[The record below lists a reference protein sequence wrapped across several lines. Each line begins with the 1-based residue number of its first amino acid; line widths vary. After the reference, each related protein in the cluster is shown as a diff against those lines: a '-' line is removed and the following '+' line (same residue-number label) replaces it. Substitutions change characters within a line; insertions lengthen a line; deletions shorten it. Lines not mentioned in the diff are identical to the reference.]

1 MKRDCCETAVSQLTR
16 AAARE
21 QQANRI
27 ARCYVRI
34 GHTAANFGI
43 RWRANARKKRDARR
57 ETTRWNLRKEILANW
72 NLARVDSTLNRRGD
86 RGIRSCE
93 ETRARKYGASREKQ
107 RSGNFRGGRP
117 SLALLLFEKHSTRRY
132 CPCAVP
138 RKCLARFEC
147 AFSIETTGHRITGR
161 YSPDERAR
169 TISDD
174 RDKLPRPFFHLQLV
188 NLKQFAPPPPRSTGK
203 SHRLWVNSDVVK
215 ISPRR

>member
-1 MKRDCCETAVSQLTR
+1 MKRDYCETAVSQPTL

-27 ARCYVRI
+27 GRRSTFVLATLLRTSGFV
-34 GHTAANFGI
+34 GAKETG
-43 RWRANARKKRDARR
+43 R
-57 ETTRWNLRKEILANW
+57 ETTRWNFRREILANW
-72 NLARVDSTLNRRGD
+72 KLARVGSTLNRRGD
-86 RGIRSCE
+86 RGIRPCE

-107 RSGNFRGGRP
+107 RSGNFRGRRP

-138 RKCLARFEC
+138 RKCLARFER

-161 YSPDERAR
+161 YSSDERAR

-188 NLKQFAPPPPRSTGK
+188 NLKQFAPPPPPPRSTRK
-203 SHRLWVNSDVVK
+203 SHRLWVNST
-215 ISPRR
+215 IAL